1 MELHIIDRLA
11 IPALLPKEGNF
22 KQYNLKKSILS
33 KIEIGEQE
41 REEVNLRQ
49 NPETNR
55 IEWDTE
61 KDTPL
66 TILFSHEEMEF
77 LLTRGGAKI
86 SPPSRYK
93 IICGRPSTRYMML
106 FNQNAKSKTEGADAK
121 SAHLFIRSVI
131 IFWVCG
137 TFFVKRCLYL
147 HHLINH
153 VVKGEKMPF
162 SLWLGGIGFF

>member
-61 KDTPL
+61 KDNPL
-66 TILFSHEEMEF
+66 TVSFSDEEMLF
-77 LLTRGGAKI
+77 LKESCEKL
-86 SPPSRYK
+86 
-93 IICGRPSTRYMML
+93 
-106 FNQNAKSKTEGADAK
+106 ADEPQPDY
-121 SAHLFIRSVI
+121 L
-131 IFWVCG
+131 WG
-137 TFFVKRCLYL
+137 TVERVYDA
-147 HHLINH
+147 IQS
-153 VVKGEKMPF
+153 EKQE
-162 SLWLGGIGFF
+162 

>member
-61 KDTPL
+61 KDNPL
-66 TILFSHEEMEF
+66 TVSFSDEEMQF
-77 LLTRGGAKI
+77 LKESFRRAAPGLYVGDYRKSVRCRPVGTTGVITRGDDIASSPLALQTVIFAISRVTFPAPIRRRRYDRTIGLDEAGFVCLRRRTGRPF
-86 SPPSRYK
+86 SPPYWR
-93 IICGRPSTRYMML
+93 
-106 FNQNAKSKTEGADAK
+106 
-121 SAHLFIRSVI
+121 
-131 IFWVCG
+131 
-137 TFFVKRCLYL
+137 
-147 HHLINH
+147 
-153 VVKGEKMPF
+153 
-162 SLWLGGIGFF
+162 

>member
-66 TILFSHEEMEF
+66 TILFTHEEMEF
-77 LLTRGGAKI
+77 LKESCEKL
-86 SPPSRYK
+86 SDEPLQD
-93 IICGRPSTRYMML
+93 YMW
-106 FNQNAKSKTEGADAK
+106 ATIEKVYDAVQ
-121 SAHLFIRSVI
+121 SERQ
-131 IFWVCG
+131 
-137 TFFVKRCLYL
+137 
-147 HHLINH
+147 
-153 VVKGEKMPF
+153 E
-162 SLWLGGIGFF
+162 